1 MVSFLTFVLLVLS
14 IIILIVV
21 DVLVWLLWC
30 WQAGLACILPIIG
43 FLIAYKYSVEMSIA
57 PRDFWANP
65 SWEIAK
71 KKLSYAWAV
80 AWGTYLFMVAIYG
93 ILTKNDLL

>member
-1 MVSFLTFVLLVLS
+1 MVGRLTFILLALS
-14 IIILIVV
+14 IIILVAV
-21 DVLVWLLWC
+21 DVIVWMFAP

-71 KKLSYAWAV
+71 KKLGYAWSTAFTLLFLLLIASAAV
-80 AWGTYLFMVAIYG
+80 SQS
-93 ILTKNDLL
+93 

>member
-1 MVSFLTFVLLVLS
+1 MVGCLTFILLALS
-14 IIILIVV
+14 IIILVAADIIV
-21 DVLVWLLWC
+21 WMFGP
-30 WQAGLACILPIIG
+30 WQAGLACILPLIG

-71 KKLSYAWAV
+71 KKLSYAWYV
-80 AWGTYLFMVAIYG
+80 AWGIYLFMFAIYAFVTEK
-93 ILTKNDLL
+93 IL

>member
-1 MVSFLTFVLLVLS
+1 MVGCLTFILLALS
-14 IIILIVV
+14 IIILVAADVIV
-21 DVLVWLLWC
+21 WTFGS

-71 KKLSYAWAV
+71 KKLSYAWSV
-80 AWGTYLFMVAIYG
+80 AWGTYLVMLIIYA
-93 ILTKNDLL
+93 LVSKHNA

>member
-1 MVSFLTFVLLVLS
+1 MVGCLTFILLALS
-14 IIILIVV
+14 IIILIVI
-21 DVLVWLLWC
+21 DVIMWGFWC
-30 WQAGLACILPIIG
+30 WQAGLACILTLIG

-71 KKLSYAWAV
+71 KKLCYAWTV
-80 AWGTYLFMVAIYG
+80 AWGIYLIMFAIYAFV
-93 ILTKNDLL
+93 TDL